1 MAGGRPADTTGVIRR
16 MRHEAG
22 FGMLELLIAL
32 VILNVGLFALVG
44 VFNASTASIGR
55 ARGVTAATAVA
66 DKQMELYRGMTNCA
80 IWLDQWLM
88 PASGTAYANDTSSFN
103 GSSGFSPQVPYW
115 STSTAADQQYWVTDG
130 MDAGNFKSQT
140 NLASCAYTGQATS
153 ATLPLTSTTGS
164 SANLG
169 SLNAV
174 TPAVSSTTCGT
185 SATQPCAVKPTQS
198 IVGPDGQTYTVYTY
212 IILVQPTNGEWTKQ
226 VTVVVRD
233 PRNSNRILARESAVF
248 DPTAGH

>member
-1 MAGGRPADTTGVIRR
+1 MAGGRGADTSRVMRR
-16 MRHEAG
+16 MRQEAG

-55 ARGVTAATAVA
+55 ARSLSAATAVA

-88 PASGTAYANDTSSFN
+88 PASGTAYANDTSSYN
-103 GSSGFSPQVPYW
+103 GSSGFSPQIPYW
-115 STSTAADQQYWVTDG
+115 STGTAANAQYWVTDG
-130 MDAGNFKSQT
+130 MNSSNFLSQT
-140 NLASCAYTGQATS
+140 NLASCAYTSQTVAT
-153 ATLPLTSTTGS
+153 ALPLSSTQGS
-164 SANLG
+164 SANIG
-169 SLNAV
+169 SQNYL

-185 SATQPCAVKPTQS
+185 SATQPCPVKPTQT
-198 IVGPDGQTYTVYTY
+198 VTGPDGQTYTVYTY
-212 IILVQPTNGEWTKQ
+212 VILVQPTNGEWTKQ

-248 DPTAGH
+248 DPTAAH